1 MRPAPHLIHFYPF
14 SFERLS
20 GHDVKTSLLT
30 PLALALIAAYHPA
43 ANAQN
48 ELRGFGAGSVIWT
61 ISADGST
68 VGGSTDSPADVP
80 LASTGT
86 AGSAMAPL
94 SGLGADRGAVFGLSA
109 DGKVAT
115 GAYLVGSEFHAFRW
129 TSAGLVDLGTLAVG
143 GSSQGRAVSG
153 DGNVVV
159 GEAVLASGAKRA
171 VRWTQAGIQNIAA
184 GFTNGDSSAAA
195 TSHDGSVIVGVKTTG
210 TITHAF
216 RWTEAAGMQD
226 LGSLLGG
233 PQADPY
239 SEATGVSG
247 SGDVVV
253 GVSQAAGGGRHAF
266 RWNTTGGMSDLGTLG
281 GRDSQANAVSANGL
295 VVVGQAQKADTSSH
309 AFRWTETTGMQSVAD
324 WLAGAGVDSSRWELE
339 RATATNAD
347 GSIVVG
353 TGRNGNIDEAW
364 LARVSPIGSGVMQPA
379 NYTQSLN
386 AVNASF
392 HHAQSLT
399 RMILWGSHHRP
410 LMSYG
415 DLAGQ
420 SCFWATGDAGQHTGG
435 RDSSETLAEVGVCRD
450 FAAGAVRAGLGLGY
464 SRQNQHL
471 GEFGSNRLAG
481 NHVVAEVNYQL
492 PSGPQLSATAVWGN
506 WRSDIRRGYAGGAGT
521 DHSQGSTDVK
531 STALRLHADWN
542 QAWTA
547 GAVAL
552 SPYVALTS
560 TRTTRGAYTETG
572 GGFPARFDDQAHSSL
587 ESRVGLASSHAIN
600 GATQLRGSLELAHRF
615 DGNGPA
621 LNGQALGLFSFNQ
634 SGAET
639 RRSWMRAGVD
649 LDHRLSRN
657 TVLSFSVHAAS
668 RGEDPG
674 LSAALSLRV
683 GF

>member
-1 MRPAPHLIHFYPF
+1 
-14 SFERLS
+14 
-20 GHDVKTSLLT
+20 VKTLQSSLLT
-30 PLALALIAAYHPA
+30 PLALALLVAYHPA
-43 ANAQN
+43 AHAQS
-48 ELRGFGAGSVIWT
+48 ELRGFGRGSVIWA

-68 VGGSTDSPADVP
+68 VGGTTDSPSDVS
-80 LASTGT
+80 LASTGS
-86 AGSAMAPL
+86 AGAAMAPL
-94 SGLGADRGAVFGLSA
+94 AGMGVERGGVFGLSA
-109 DGKVAT
+109 DGKVAV
-115 GAYLVGSEFHAFRW
+115 GAAMFNNQWHAFKW
-129 TSAGLVDLGTLAVG
+129 TSTGLVDLGTLAAG
-143 GSSQGRAVSG
+143 GSSEARAVSG
-153 DGNVVV
+153 DGHVVV

-171 VRWTQAGIQNIAA
+171 VRWTQAGIENIAA
-184 GFTNGDSSAAA
+184 GYTNGDSSAAA
-195 TSHDGSVIVGVKTTG
+195 TSHDGAVIVGVKTTG

-216 RWTEAAGMQD
+216 RWTEGAGMQD

-247 SGDVVV
+247 NGSVVV
-253 GVSQAAGGGRHAF
+253 GVSQAGGGGRHAF
-266 RWNTTGGMSDLGTLG
+266 RWTTAGGMKDLGTLG
-281 GRDSQANAVSANGL
+281 GLDSQANAVSVNGL
-295 VVVGQAQKADTSSH
+295 VVVGQAQKADTSAH
-309 AFRWTETTGMQSVAD
+309 AFRWAEASGMQSVAD
-324 WLAGAGVDSSRWELE
+324 WLAGAGVDTSRWELE

-347 GSIVVG
+347 GSVVVG
-353 TGRNGNIDEAW
+353 TGRNGNIEEAW
-364 LARVSPIGSGVMQPA
+364 LARVAPSGSGLGSGVMQPA

-386 AVNASF
+386 AANASF
-392 HHAQSLT
+392 HRAQSLT

-415 DLAGQ
+415 DLNGQ
-420 SCFWATGDAGQHTGG
+420 NCFWATGDSGQHTGG
-435 RDSSETLAEVGVCRD
+435 RDSHEALAEVGVCRD

-464 SRQNQHL
+464 SRQSQNL

-481 NHVVAEVNYQL
+481 SHVVAEVNYQV
-492 PSGPQLSATAVWGN
+492 PAGAQLSATAVWGN

-521 DHSQGSTDVK
+521 DHSQGNNDVK
-531 STALRLHADWN
+531 SLALRLRADWN

-572 GGFPARFDDQAHSSL
+572 GGFPARFDEQGQSSL

-600 GATQLRGSLELAHRF
+600 GSTQLRGSLELAHRF
-615 DGNGPA
+615 DGNGPE
-621 LNGQALGLFSFNQ
+621 LKGQALGLFSFNQ

-639 RRSWMRAGVD
+639 RRSWLRAGAD
-649 LDHRLSRN
+649 LDHRLGRN